1 MIWSGKTA
9 EREMLNVFLTQFCE
23 NMSAAKR
30 LLGSWKMILQIYS
43 RFYLLAQEV
52 DEQIEEV

>member
-52 DEQIEEV
+52 DEKV